1 MKFDAA
7 RRFPVGSPIKC
18 STGRSSPVLVLPL
31 AVRRVISLV
40 EVHHGR
46 RHRLPVG
53 ASGAGLPVSVPLT
66 RVVGAASNMRCRRW
80 IGVVRCAG
88 ALLGIPA
95 GGSAEGRAT
104 IPATTQ
110 LTVSLSRGAAF
121 SVTEATDTGR
131 HLGPRTPC
139 TFTVTVRFTPTALAR
154 RTVARLLATN
164 PRSRPGD
171 GEVSAALE
179 PSAAYL
185 DFVFETARACAAE
198 LTPIETP
205 GAVASAPRR
214 PRRPRRSRRPRG
226 PDRPGP
232 RRRPLRHVHR
242 QRRTTDHAG

>member
-1 MKFDAA
+1 M
-7 RRFPVGSPIKC
+7 
-18 STGRSSPVLVLPL
+18 
-31 AVRRVISLV
+31 
-40 EVHHGR
+40 
-46 RHRLPVG
+46 
-53 ASGAGLPVSVPLT
+53 T

-121 SVTEATDTGR
+121 
-131 HLGPRTPC
+131 
-139 TFTVTVRFTPTALAR
+139 TVTVRFTPTALAR

-171 GEVSAALE
+171 GEVSVALE

-185 DFVFETARACAAE
+185 DFVFETARVPA
-198 LTPIETP
+198 
-205 GAVASAPRR
+205 R
-214 PRRPRRSRRPRG
+214 PS
-226 PDRPGP
+226 
-232 RRRPLRHVHR
+232 
-242 QRRTTDHAG
+242 

>member
-1 MKFDAA
+1 M
-7 RRFPVGSPIKC
+7 
-18 STGRSSPVLVLPL
+18 
-31 AVRRVISLV
+31 
-40 EVHHGR
+40 
-46 RHRLPVG
+46 
-53 ASGAGLPVSVPLT
+53 
-66 RVVGAASNMRCRRW
+66 
-80 IGVVRCAG
+80 VRCAG

-205 GAVASAPRR
+205 GAVGLGGLGGLGGLADLEDRTD
-214 PRRPRRSRRPRG
+214 
-226 PDRPGP
+226 PDRVVALSDMFTDNGGP
-232 RRRPLRHVHR
+232 LTTQADRAPPLGGYVH
-242 QRRTTDHAG
+242 A